1 MSVADRESISIGLK
15 IVPVRFRSCPDSMP
29 DILSSTA
36 TPTPSDRSLSI
47 MLWLVA
53 TGFFMQTLDS
63 TIVNTA
69 LPAMARSLGEAPLR
83 MQGVVIAY
91 SLTMAM
97 MIPFSGWLA
106 DKLGTRRVFFSA
118 ILVFAVGSLLCANA
132 HTLMQLVSYRVVQ
145 GVGGAMLLP
154 VGRLAVL
161 RVFPAERYLSALSFV
176 AIPGLIGPL
185 IGPTLGGW
193 LVQIASWH
201 WIFLINVPVGI
212 VGCIATHLYM
222 PDSRNP
228 DTAPFDL
235 AGYLL
240 LAVGMVALTISLD
253 GLADLGFGHAIVLVL
268 LVLSFGCFVAYGL
281 HAVRTP
287 QPIFSLDLFKIHT
300 FSVGLLGN
308 LFARIG
314 SGAMPYLIPLLL
326 QVSLGYSAFDAGL
339 MMLPVAAAGML
350 SKRIVTG
357 VIMTHGYRRVLVVNT
372 VLVGLAMASFALTS
386 AHQPMWLRL
395 VQLALFGGIN
405 SIQFTAMNTLTLKDL
420 GTGGASSGNSLFS
433 LVQMLSMSLG
443 VTIAGAIL
451 ATFTGML
458 PRVTEAN
465 SLPAFH
471 ATFLCVGVITAATA
485 WIFAQLAP
493 EIRAVARRKT
503 DPSESN

>member
-1 MSVADRESISIGLK
+1 MPETI
-15 IVPVRFRSCPDSMP
+15 RSNV
-29 DILSSTA
+29 
-36 TPTPSDRSLSI
+36 TPTPSPQSLTI

-69 LPAMARSLGEAPLR
+69 LPAMAKSLGEAPLR

-91 SLTMAM
+91 SLTMATV
-97 MIPFSGWLA
+97 IPFSGWLA
-106 DKLGTRRVFFSA
+106 DKLGTRHVFFSA
-118 ILVFAVGSLLCANA
+118 ILIFTIGSLLCANA
-132 HTLMQLVSYRVVQ
+132 HTLMQLVIYRVVQ

-154 VGRLAVL
+154 VGRLALL
-161 RVFPAERYLSALSFV
+161 RVVPAERYLSAMSFV

-193 LVQIASWH
+193 IVQIASWH
-201 WIFLINVPVGI
+201 WIFLINVPVGVI
-212 VGCIATHLYM
+212 GCIATRLFM
-222 PDSRNP
+222 TDSRNP
-228 DTAPFDL
+228 STAPFDL

-253 GLADLGFGHAIVLVL
+253 GLADLGLQHAIVLVL
-268 LVLSFGCFVAYGL
+268 LVLSMACFVAYGL
-281 HAVRTP
+281 HAVRVP

-314 SGAMPYLIPLLL
+314 SGAMPYLLPLLL
-326 QVSLGYSAFDAGL
+326 QISLGYSPFEAGL
-339 MMLPVAAAGML
+339 MMLPVAAAGMV
-350 SKRIVTG
+350 SKRIVTSL
-357 VIMTHGYRRVLVVNT
+357 IMKRGYRRVLVVNT
-372 VLVGLAMASFALTS
+372 VLVGLTMASFSLTS
-386 AHQPMWLRL
+386 AGQPLWFRL
-395 VQLALFGGIN
+395 VQLAFFGGVN

-443 VTIAGAIL
+443 VTIAGAVL
-451 ATFTGML
+451 ATFTGIL
-458 PRVTEAN
+458 PKVTATN

-471 ATFLCVGVITAATA
+471 ATFLCVGIITAASA
-485 WIFAQLAP
+485 WIFAQLGP
-493 EIRAVARRKT
+493 EIRAVNTKKT
-503 DPSESN
+503 DPSEAH

>member
-1 MSVADRESISIGLK
+1 MTD
-15 IVPVRFRSCPDSMP
+15 
-29 DILSSTA
+29 TA
-36 TPTPSDRSLSI
+36 TVQPSDRSLTI

-97 MIPFSGWLA
+97 MIPVSGWLA

-118 ILVFAVGSLLCANA
+118 ILIFTIGSLLCAKA
-132 HTLMQLVSYRVVQ
+132 QSLTGLVAFRVVQ

-161 RVFPAERYLSALSFV
+161 RVFPAERYLSALAFV

-201 WIFLINVPVGI
+201 WIFLINVPVGVI
-212 VGCIATHLYM
+212 GCIATNLYM

-228 DTAPFDL
+228 ATARFDL

-253 GLADLGFGHAIVLVL
+253 GLADLGLQHAIVLVL
-268 LVLSFGCFVAYGL
+268 LILSVGCFVAYGL
-281 HAVRTP
+281 HATRAA

-326 QVSLGYSAFDAGL
+326 QVSLGYTAFQAGM
-339 MMLPVAAAGML
+339 MMLPVAAAGMA
-350 SKRIVTG
+350 SKRLVTRLIER
-357 VIMTHGYRRVLVVNT
+357 VGYRRVLVTNT
-372 VLVGLAMASFALTS
+372 VLVGLMMASFALTS
-386 AHQPMWLRL
+386 AHQPLWLRL
-395 VQLALFGGIN
+395 VQLAAFGAVN
-405 SIQFTAMNTLTLKDL
+405 SMQFTAMNTLTLKDL

-443 VTIAGAIL
+443 VTVAGAIL
-451 ATFTGML
+451 STFTGLL
-458 PRVTEAN
+458 PRVTETN

-493 EIRAVARRKT
+493 EVRGGRKKP
-503 DPSESN
+503 DPSEAN

>member
-1 MSVADRESISIGLK
+1 MTD
-15 IVPVRFRSCPDSMP
+15 
-29 DILSSTA
+29 TA
-36 TPTPSDRSLSI
+36 AATPSDRSLSI
-47 MLWLVA
+47 MLWIVA

-97 MIPFSGWLA
+97 MIPVSGWLA
-106 DKLGTRRVFFSA
+106 DRMGTKRVFLSA
-118 ILVFAVGSLLCANA
+118 ILIFTIGSLLCAKA
-132 HTLMQLVSYRVVQ
+132 QSLSALIAFRVVQ

-154 VGRLAVL
+154 VGRLSVL
-161 RVFPAERYLSALSFV
+161 RVFPAERYLSALAFV

-212 VGCIATHLYM
+212 IGCIATNLYM

-228 DTAPFDL
+228 ATAPFDL

-240 LAVGMVALTISLD
+240 LAIGMVSLTISLD
-253 GLADLGFGHAIVLVL
+253 GLADLGLQHAVVIVL

-281 HAVRTP
+281 HATRAA

-326 QVSLGYSAFDAGL
+326 QVSLGYTPFEAGM
-339 MMLPVAAAGML
+339 MMLPVAAAGMA
-350 SKRIVTG
+350 SKRLVTRL
-357 VIMTHGYRRVLVVNT
+357 IEQHGYRRVLVINT
-372 VLVGLAMASFALTS
+372 VLVGLMMASFALTS
-386 AHQPMWLRL
+386 ATQPLWVRL
-395 VQLALFGGIN
+395 VQLAIFGCVN
-405 SIQFTAMNTLTLKDL
+405 SMQFTAMNTLTLKDL

-443 VTIAGAIL
+443 VTVAGAIL
-451 ATFTGML
+451 ATFTGIL
-458 PRVTEAN
+458 PRVTASN

-485 WIFAQLAP
+485 WIFGQLAP
-493 EIRAVARRKT
+493 EVRSTRRKA